1 MTGKEKAQQPRQRF
15 RAMCSTQIEN
25 RTDLLMTPAT
35 DQRRAALAQQAA
47 AGTAAAVTVL
57 APIIVPGCCTAARW
71 AA

>member
-47 AGTAAAVTVL
+47 AGPV
-57 APIIVPGCCTAARW
+57 R
-71 AA
+71 